1 VNTRL
6 VAATPQEQ
14 ERLAEIAGGF
24 SEDDLTR
31 YLQITLDVFKDLQAS
46 LQPRLHL
53 EIGLLKLIQAGRLTS
68 IEEALAGLERP
79 AAAQPVRATAS
90 AAGAPTPISR
100 AAASERPA
108 PAPKPAAPAAPPKAA
123 QATPTAEPKPQPTG
137 DLRTRLHAALMEL
150 GLQFTADTV
159 ADSQITEENGILR
172 FIIPDDCL
180 LDANDIQKALQAIGM
195 RPMRVSVATGAPQP
209 AARIESAQRTGA
221 AEDEAAERALS
232 HPAVKA
238 FRDKFPDAHVRTV
251 RNLKE

>member
-1 VNTRL
+1 
-6 VAATPQEQ
+6 
-14 ERLAEIAGGF
+14 
-24 SEDDLTR
+24 
-31 YLQITLDVFKDLQAS
+31 
-46 LQPRLHL
+46 
-53 EIGLLKLIQAGRLTS
+53 
-68 IEEALAGLERP
+68 
-79 AAAQPVRATAS
+79 
-90 AAGAPTPISR
+90 
-100 AAASERPA
+100 
-108 PAPKPAAPAAPPKAA
+108 
-123 QATPTAEPKPQPTG
+123 
-137 DLRTRLHAALMEL
+137 MEL

-209 AARIESAQRTGA
+209 PAPIESAQRTGA